1 MLNLP
6 IDLGKSEN
14 TLFLGIGGG
23 FDIYGAIPLFAQY
36 RDTKTDF
43 FFANINASVKDR
55 LSYPPHEYPC
65 PEGWLSAWL
74 HRSGYDT
81 SVYALPRLGVRVLR
95 QHLSAIVKDHNID
108 TIVCVDGGVDSLMTG
123 DEEGAGTI
131 LEDFVTMQAVS
142 TLRVAKVLVCVG
154 FGTETDEEVC
164 HHAALENMAA
174 LAASGAFWGCASLT
188 KDDQEYQTYKEVCDE
203 SFKVQ
208 GRRKSHV
215 HTKIISAVE
224 GRFGNNSLYE
234 DVDPQLG
241 GKTTAVNYINPL
253 MPIMWFYDLDKVLA
267 LNKLAK
273 HFEDT
278 NLSTDVL
285 LKYRQVKPELRKR
298 QAIPL

>member
-6 IDLGKSEN
+6 IDLTKSKN

-23 FDIYGAIPLFAQY
+23 FDIYGAVPLFAQH
-36 RDTKTDF
+36 RESDTRF

-55 LSYPPHEYPC
+55 LIYPGHEYPC

-74 HRSGYDT
+74 QRSGYDT
-81 SVYALPRLGVRVLR
+81 TVYALQRLGVNTLR
-95 QHLSAIVKDHNID
+95 QHLTMIVKEHKID

-142 TLRVAKVLVCVG
+142 KLRVAKVLVCVG

-174 LAASGAFWGCASLT
+174 LAADGAFWGCSSLT
-188 KDDQEYQTYKEVCDE
+188 KDDPEYQVYKEACDE
-203 SFKVQ
+203 SFKVE

-224 GRFGNNSLYE
+224 GRFGNDSLYK

-241 GKTTAVNYINPL
+241 GKTNATNYINPL

-267 LNKLAK
+267 RNKLAK

-285 LKYRQVKPELRKR
+285 LKYRQVKPTLRKR
-298 QAIPL
+298 QPIPL